1 MKETLIN
8 NELFNLSVENDL
20 FTIEFHKLK
29 IDFSNDKDFFD
40 DAFFKEIKDKNIRLC
55 GKSTVEIYAF
65 ASYWCVKNG
74 CKSLSVTEFNLSRDF
89 EIYRKSNN
97 YSSTLPAWCSISE
110 ESNSVIASAVPS
122 NSPDGRWTEDDVSKN
137 ASCFSFSE
145 PEKLTILT
153 GRGSLLFYSILACSA
168 SVSGCKNLV
177 VEKPTEE
184 NFIVIASSLF
194 PTKSLGKT
202 KGIMIGILGDPNS
215 GKSVFSKVLG
225 NIFRIYSD
233 EKSVWNYDCDAAAP
247 TSDWYVYG
255 LQRAQ
260 SQQEADTIKNTRKSI
275 KQKWTEELEIKVSEY
290 MKTVKSNLDFVI
302 ADFPGGRHDE
312 EKNFHERI
320 PSETRADMLKN
331 CDYFIIIGRSDV
343 PERINDWKKS
353 LAEYNLEKRVIAE
366 VISKNPWNTP
376 LVESSYF
383 DEENIFHASVCGLD
397 RENRVKDIVSA
408 FSPAFKDFTEIILS
422 K

>member
-1 MKETLIN
+1 MIN
-8 NELFNLSVENDL
+8 NELFNLTFEEDFLS
-20 FTIEFHKLK
+20 IEFKNKEIKFEEDISL
-29 IDFSNDKDFFD
+29 FD
-40 DAFFKEIKDKNIRLC
+40 NSFFKAVKDKNIRIK
-55 GKSTVEIYAF
+55 GKSTVEIYAY
-65 ASYWCVKNG
+65 AAYWCVKND
-74 CKSLSVTEFNLSRDF
+74 CASICITDFNLSRDF
-89 EIYRKSNN
+89 EIYRRGKT
-97 YSSTLPAWCSISE
+97 YSQTLPPWCTVNE
-110 ESNSVIASAVPS
+110 EGDSVIVSAVPS
-122 NSPDGRWTEDDVSKN
+122 NSPDGHWNEDTVSN
-137 ASCFSFSE
+137 NSSCFMFNNSDSF
-145 PEKLTILT
+145 TIIT
-153 GRGSLLFYSILACSA
+153 GKGSVLFYAIMACSA
-168 SVSGCKNLV
+168 AVSGCENV
-177 VEKPTEE
+177 FIEKPTEK
-184 NFIVIASSLF
+184 NLIKIAGSMFTNLSH
-194 PTKSLGKT
+194 GK
-202 KGIMIGILGDPNS
+202 KAGKMIGILGDPNS

-312 EKNFHERI
+312 EKNLHERI

-343 PERINDWKKS
+343 PERINDWKKA